1 MEGFAMLKHFR
12 VVRAVLLI
20 AVGSCHWAVSAEPA
34 RPARDEVQGTLH
46 TVEAGVGY
54 STNSGTGIQADRRPG
69 EFTVPKGSQATKL
82 KYSFA
87 DPKLDYTSTKLRG
100 SNIYSVTEKRYMHEL
115 DKDPNFELPPGDYR
129 FVVGGSPGA
138 TGTLSY
144 TAVPSS
150 GTSLPPKP
158 PGGPK
163 SPPGH
168 SAPPAG
174 FPKPGGEE
182 VLLNL
187 PRDFDVAAPG
197 LSLYDAEKAKTP
209 ITLRFRGQTVTCTYN
224 HTQPPSTD
232 SFPSQIHGTFTMSG
246 TFYRG
251 QLTGSANYVYFNRDT
266 RQGIDFHQGK
276 YEVQIQGQANA
287 DGALTI
293 TSKWKPT
300 NMQTRVPDG
309 PVRGDSP
316 LPYGAW
322 KDITQ
327 EYQSKGW
334 IKPIDKRFTVQLPV
348 GQLQSSQKLTPE

>member
-1 MEGFAMLKHFR
+1 
-12 VVRAVLLI
+12 
-20 AVGSCHWAVSAEPA
+20 VGYP
-34 RPARDEVQGTLH
+34 TN
-46 TVEAGVGY
+46 AGVG
-54 STNSGTGIQADRRPG
+54 IQAERQPG

-82 KYSFA
+82 KYSFS
-87 DPKLDYTSTKLRG
+87 DPKLDYASTKLRG
-100 SNIYSVTEKRYMHEL
+100 SNIYSVTEKRYMREL
-115 DKDPNFELPPGDYR
+115 DTDPDFVLPPGEYK

-138 TGTLSY
+138 TGTLSF
-144 TAVPSS
+144 TTVPSP
-150 GTSLPPKP
+150 GTNQPPKTP

-163 SPPGH
+163 IPSGH
-168 SAPPAG
+168 SSPPAG
-174 FPKPGGEE
+174 FPRPSGEE

-197 LSLYDAEKAKTP
+197 LSLIHDAEKAKTP

-224 HTQPPSTD
+224 HTLPPSTEG
-232 SFPSQIHGTFTMSG
+232 FPSQIRGTFTMSG

-251 QLTGSANYVYFNRDT
+251 QLTGSANYVYLNRDT
-266 RQGIDFHQGK
+266 RQGIDFSQVK
-276 YEVQIQGQANA
+276 VEVQILGQANA

-309 PVRGDSP
+309 PVRGDRP

-334 IKPIDKRFTVQLPV
+334 IKPTDKRFTVQLPV

>member
-1 MEGFAMLKHFR
+1 MKRIQYVA
-12 VVRAVLLI
+12 VAVLLV
-20 AVGSCHWAVSAEPA
+20 APSTLLSGAEKGQKSSDKDQA
-34 RPARDEVQGTLH
+34 QGTPH
-46 TVEAGVGY
+46 TVQAGVGY
-54 STNSGTGIQADRRPG
+54 ATGAGVGIQAEKQPG
-69 EFTVPKGSQATKL
+69 SFTIPKGSQATKL
-82 KYSFA
+82 KYSFS
-87 DPKLDYTSTKLRG
+87 DPKSDYTSTKLRG
-100 SNIYSVTEKRYMHEL
+100 GNIYSVTEKRYMREL
-115 DKDPNFELPPGDYR
+115 DTDPNFVLPPGEYK

-138 TGTLSY
+138 TGSLSY
-144 TAVPSS
+144 TTVPSS
-150 GTSLPPKP
+150 GTNLPPKP
-158 PGGPK
+158 PGGPT

-168 SAPPAG
+168 SSPPAG

-197 LSLYDAEKAKTP
+197 LSLHHDAEKAKTP

-224 HTQPPSTD
+224 HTLPPSTD
-232 SFPSQIHGTFTMSG
+232 SFPSQIRGTFTMSG

-266 RQGIDFHQGK
+266 RQGIDFCQAK
-276 YEVQIQGQANA
+276 FEAQIQGQANA

-309 PVRGDSP
+309 PVPGDRP
-316 LPYGAW
+316 FPYGAW

-327 EYQSKGW
+327 EYLSKGW
-334 IKPIDKRFTVQLPV
+334 LKPIDKRLTVQLPV
-348 GQLQSSQKLTPE
+348 GQLQSSQKLSPE